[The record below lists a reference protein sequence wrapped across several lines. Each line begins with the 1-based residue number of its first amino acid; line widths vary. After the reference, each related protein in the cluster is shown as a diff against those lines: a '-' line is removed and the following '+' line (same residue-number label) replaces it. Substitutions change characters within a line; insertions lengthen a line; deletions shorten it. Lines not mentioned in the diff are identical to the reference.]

1 MRAYCLALL
10 SDAACDCVT
19 DGGIDARV
27 HGIKI
32 VSLKE
37 KEMGLNR
44 DVLENKDALMRYPK
58 LEEFSPN
65 ILYQKALVLQR
76 SVVGCVCHGCLFT
89 FSF

>member
-1 MRAYCLALL
+1 LL
-10 SDAACDCVT
+10 VII

-44 DVLENKDALMRYPK
+44 DILENKDTLMRYPK
-58 LEEFSPN
+58 LEEFTTD
-65 ILYQKALVLQR
+65 IIYQKALVLQR
-76 SVVGCVCHGCLFT
+76 SVATEQHYYHFC
-89 FSF
+89 SD

>member
-1 MRAYCLALL
+1 
-10 SDAACDCVT
+10 VT
-19 DGGIDARV
+19 DGGIDARI

-58 LEEFSPN
+58 LEEFPPT

-76 SVVGCVCHGCLFT
+76 SAVRNVVIT
-89 FSF
+89 FSFYLCHLVKAVL

>member
-1 MRAYCLALL
+1 LQ
-10 SDAACDCVT
+10 S

-58 LEEFSPN
+58 LEEFATD

-76 SVVGCVCHGCLFT
+76 LAARNHCYFYIIQHIGYA
-89 FSF
+89 